1 MNGRVGGS
9 EGGGCQAGERGGERE
24 GSRYVHAMYVCVC
37 AGHGNTSTQKT
48 PTKVQNIGA
57 VRQVACGAAH
67 TLALAMDGVTVWSF
81 GSGDSGKLGHGDTNR
96 QTVPKVH
103 IAGDGGVEGEGVGGD
118 VNFLDY

>member
-1 MNGRVGGS
+1 M
-9 EGGGCQAGERGGERE
+9 Q
-24 GSRYVHAMYVCVC
+24 CVC

-67 TLALAMDGVTVWSF
+67 TLVLAMDGVTVWSF

-103 IAGDGGVEGEGVGGD
+103 IAGDGGVEGERVEGEGVEGEEWRVKG
-118 VNFLDY
+118 

>member
-1 MNGRVGGS
+1 MRQEGNRRGREVITS
-9 EGGGCQAGERGGERE
+9 VQ
-24 GSRYVHAMYVCVC
+24 CVC

-67 TLALAMDGVTVWSF
+67 TLVLAMDGVTVWSF

-103 IAGDGGVEGEGVGGD
+103 IAGDGGVEGEGWRVKDGG
-118 VNFLDY
+118 